1 MLLKRLLQLTFRIL
15 RRLRALTPDLMA
27 TETAPPAVS
36 SEHQEPPATE
46 ASQPEAAM
54 QRKIADHEEPPREEA
69 PTKSSPSIPVA
80 TRGDGKRESTRS
92 RNVYRLGLWVCQPPG
107 GAPRSLGRGTWPTRW
122 HESTPPPG
130 RGEGRSAQG
139 GFAHFT
145 PAAGYLD
152 VKDIR
157 DKLTPQVSPFLESNN
172 AGAGFGASGR
182 VVGWCGVVLGAGL
195 RCLSCHGGSA
205 ELGVC
210 LRMHASSS
218 INRTVPSSLL
228 TDMRTHL
235 PPTHSLPLSRR
246 QGSGADRH
254 HAV

>member
-80 TRGDGKRESTRS
+80 TRGDGKRESTRT

-107 GAPRSLGRGTWPTRW
+107 GATGSLGRGTWPTRW
-122 HESTPPPG
+122 HESTPRVLGVEKGVQLKEVLHISRLP
-130 RGEGRSAQG
+130 QG
-139 GFAHFT
+139 TWTSRTFATSSPRRCLPLWRATT
-145 PAAGYLD
+145 PARALVRREGL
-152 VKDIR
+152 
-157 DKLTPQVSPFLESNN
+157 L
-172 AGAGFGASGR
+172 GG
-182 VVGWCGVVLGAGL
+182 VGWCGVLACV
-195 RCLSCHGGSA
+195 
-205 ELGVC
+205 
-210 LRMHASSS
+210 ASLAKAAV
-218 INRTVPSSLL
+218 RSLKC
-228 TDMRTHL
+228 
-235 PPTHSLPLSRR
+235 
-246 QGSGADRH
+246 A
-254 HAV
+254 